1 MSALRSLS
9 FALFQL
15 IVTPIYAIL
24 VLLSFWLPPLPRFR
38 FITGWCWINLVG
50 ARLICG
56 IRHRVIGAENIPP
69 RRDPHLVMS
78 KHSSTWETL
87 SLNFLFPPLAFV
99 AKKELLSIPFFGW
112 AFTLA
117 SPITI
122 DRKTGQDAMTQIV
135 TQGRERL
142 QQGFWIV
149 VYPEGTRIRAGR
161 RAHYKTGGAR
171 LAMALGIPIVP
182 VAHNAGYLWP
192 KGVLGKRAGTVTVS
206 IGPPIRPEGDDM
218 QRLIGEVE
226 SWIEN
231 EVARLG
237 NPLDERRSARR

>member
-1 MSALRSLS
+1 MSALRSLL
-9 FALFQL
+9 FALYQMV
-15 IVTPIYAIL
+15 VTAIYALL

-38 FITGWCWINLVG
+38 FITGWCLLNLIG

-69 RRDPHLVMS
+69 RSEPHLVMS

-122 DRKTGQDAMTQIV
+122 DRKAGQDAMTQIV

-142 QQGFWIV
+142 RQGFWIV
-149 VYPEGTRIRAGR
+149 VYPEGTRIRAGT
-161 RAHYKTGGAR
+161 RAHYKSGGAR

-192 KGVLGKRAGTVTVS
+192 KGVLGKRTGTVTVS
-206 IGPPIRPEGDDM
+206 IGPPIRPEGNDM

-237 NPLDERRSARR
+237 NPLDERKSARR

>member
-1 MSALRSLS
+1 MSALRSLL
-9 FALFQL
+9 FALYQMV
-15 IVTPIYAIL
+15 VTAIYAIL
-24 VLLSFWLPPLPRFR
+24 VLLLFWLPPLPRFR
-38 FITGWCWINLVG
+38 FITGWCLLNLIG

-69 RRDPHLVMS
+69 RADPHIVMS

-122 DRKTGQDAMTQIV
+122 DRKAGQDAMTQIV

-142 QQGFWIV
+142 RQGFWIV
-149 VYPEGTRIRAGR
+149 VYPEGTRIRAGT
-161 RAHYKTGGAR
+161 RAHYKSGGAR
-171 LAMALGIPIVP
+171 LAIALGIPIVP

-206 IGPPIRPEGDDM
+206 IGPPIRPQGDDM

-237 NPLDERRSARR
+237 NPLDERRGARR

>member
-1 MSALRSLS
+1 MSALRSLL
-9 FALFQL
+9 FALYQMIL
-15 IVTPIYAIL
+15 TAIYATL
-24 VLLSFWLPPLPRFR
+24 VLLLFWLPPLPRFR
-38 FITGWCWINLVG
+38 FITGWCLLNLVG

-69 RRDPHLVMS
+69 RADPHLVMS

-122 DRKTGQDAMTQIV
+122 DRKAGHDAMTQLV

-142 QQGFWIV
+142 RQGFWIV
-149 VYPEGTRIRAGR
+149 VYPEGTRIRAGT
-161 RAHYKTGGAR
+161 RAHYKSGGAR
-171 LAMALGIPIVP
+171 LAIALGIPIVP

-192 KGVLGKRAGTVTVS
+192 KGVLGKQAGTVTVS

>member
-1 MSALRSLS
+1 MSALRSVL

-15 IVTPIYAIL
+15 AVTPVYAVL

-38 FITGWCWINLVG
+38 FITGWCWLNLVA
-50 ARLICG
+50 ARCICG
-56 IRHRVIGAENIPP
+56 IRHRVIGQENIPP
-69 RRDPHLVMS
+69 PQSPHIVMS

-87 SLNFLFPPLAFV
+87 ALNFLFPPLAFV

-112 AFTLA
+112 AFALA

-122 DRKTGQDAMTQIV
+122 DRKAGRDAMQQIAE
-135 TQGRERL
+135 QGRERIAS
-142 QQGFWIV
+142 GFWIV
-149 VYPEGTRIRAGR
+149 VYPEGTRIKAGTS
-161 RAHYKTGGAR
+161 AHYKTGGAR
-171 LAMALGIPIVP
+171 LALALGISIVP

-192 KGVLGKRAGTVTVS
+192 KGVLGKRPGTVTVS
-206 IGPPIRPEGDDM
+206 IGPPIRIEGKDM
-218 QRLIGEVE
+218 QRLTSEVE

-237 NPLDERRSARR
+237 NPLREMQAAHA